1 VSPRN
6 VVVWIRKL
14 TLRLSIEEVTLP
26 CTSIKLNL
34 ISVAKCRHYGMFRAG
49 GCTFGNTKCDVYVI
63 GSSALKR
70 EE

>member
-1 VSPRN
+1 VSSRN
-6 VVVWIRKL
+6 VVVQIRKL

-26 CTSIKLNL
+26 CIKLNL
-34 ISVAKCRHYGMFRAG
+34 ISVAKCRRYGMFMGG

-63 GSSALKR
+63 GSSALKW

>member
-6 VVVWIRKL
+6 VVVQIRKL
-14 TLRLSIEEVTLP
+14 TLRLSIEEVALP
-26 CTSIKLNL
+26 CIKLNL
-34 ISVAKCRHYGMFRAG
+34 ISVAKCRRYGMFTAG